1 MNKIFRVIWSH
12 AQQAWV
18 VVSELVKS
26 HTKTST
32 YTDKRAQ
39 LCTSHYFLDK
49 QQDRFKLSFLS
60 LVLLSIFFSPV
71 GSAAIFLDGS
81 RAADGSFQGSD
92 EGSIGIGQ
100 DSRAGYGAVAI
111 GQLSYAEDR
120 TTIAIG
126 YNSNAKKQGAVAIGA
141 HSVVYGGDGLAIGR
155 YSVSKFEQSIAL
167 GKGANASNEQ
177 TVAIGSSARA
187 TGEQSVAVGGDTKAE
202 GYGSISI
209 GGDDLNTSEYQTLGG
224 SQYVSTTAKG
234 KAAIAI
240 GGKSRAVGDG
250 SVVVGPVSQAT
261 HKEGVA
267 IGAKSTSN
275 GEYGVAVGSS
285 SIASSHAVA
294 VGKSATANQ
303 TGASAFGENAQATA
317 EHATALG
324 NNATADVKNGVALG
338 YQSKTSRDLGREGW
352 KPDDTNYK
360 INGTTLTATHAAV
373 AVGNDTSVTRQITGV
388 AAGKEDTDAAN
399 VAQLKALT
407 LKISGDG
414 GTKGHTTFSNE
425 TLSIVGSDGISTAVE
440 EENRNTKIT
449 LKLTPGKF
457 NSTTNGRL
465 SLGTEGPAT
474 VNAVVNAV
482 NDAGWKLTI
491 AKGAGE
497 ATPPAIPYL
506 IKMGDT
512 VKFIAGNNIQ
522 LTQENGNITIATK
535 GKLIDRAE
543 NEPNGDLKITYTDG
557 SHSTIKKGEK
567 GDRGEQGLR
576 GEQGPIGPMG
586 PPGQTG
592 EMGPAG
598 PQGPAGPA
606 GVAGARGEAGPAG
619 PAGARGEKGEKG
631 DPGKAGP
638 VGPKGETGQ
647 RGERGE
653 KGETGPAGPR
663 GETGPAGPAGV
674 QGPRGE
680 TGAKGEKGDP
690 GEAGP
695 VGPKGEPGPIGPT

>member
-1 MNKIFRVIWSH
+1 IMNKIFRVIWSH

-26 HTKTST
+26 HTKTSA

-39 LCTSHYFLDK
+39 VCTSDYFLDK
-49 QQDRFKLSFLS
+49 QQDKFKLSLLS
-60 LVLLSIFFSPV
+60 LVLLGIFFSPV

-92 EGSIGIGQ
+92 EGSIGIGVS
-100 DSRAGYGAVAI
+100 SRAGYGAVAI

-294 VGKSATANQ
+294 VGRNANASQ
-303 TGASAFGENAQATA
+303 IGASAFGENAQATA
-317 EHATALG
+317 QRATALG
-324 NNATADVKNGVALG
+324 NDSKADTENGVALG
-338 YQSKTSRDLGREGW
+338 YQSKTSRNSRQAGW
-352 KPDDTNYK
+352 TPDDTNYP
-360 INGTTLTATHAAV
+360 INGNTLSATHAAV
-373 AVGNDTSVTRQITGV
+373 AVGNDTTVTRQITSV

-414 GTKGHTTFSNE
+414 DTTGHTTFFNE
-425 TLSIVGSDGISTAVE
+425 TLSIVGGNGISTAVDQG
-440 EENRNTKIT
+440 NGRTKIT
-449 LKLTPGKF
+449 VKLA
-457 NSTTNGRL
+457 N
-465 SLGTEGPAT
+465 E
-474 VNAVVNAV
+474 
-482 NDAGWKLTI
+482 GWKLAI
-491 AKGAGE
+491 ANGGGQ
-497 ATPPAIPYL
+497 ATPPEAHL

-512 VKFIAGNNIQ
+512 ATFTAGDNIKLEQ
-522 LTQENGNITIATK
+522 TNGNITISTV
-535 GKLIDRAE
+535 GKLIKSAE
-543 NEPNGDLKITYTDG
+543 NETNGDLKITYTDG
-557 SHSTIKKGEK
+557 TYSTIKKGEK
-567 GDRGEQGLR
+567 G
-576 GEQGPIGPMG
+576 
-586 PPGQTG
+586 
-592 EMGPAG
+592 
-598 PQGPAGPA
+598 
-606 GVAGARGEAGPAG
+606 
-619 PAGARGEKGEKG
+619 EKG
-631 DPGKAGP
+631 
-638 VGPKGETGQ
+638 
-647 RGERGE
+647 
-653 KGETGPAGPR
+653 
-663 GETGPAGPAGV
+663 
-674 QGPRGE
+674 
-680 TGAKGEKGDP
+680 
-690 GEAGP
+690 
-695 VGPKGEPGPIGPT
+695 

>member
-1 MNKIFRVIWSH
+1 V
-12 AQQAWV
+12 
-18 VVSELVKS
+18 
-26 HTKTST
+26 
-32 YTDKRAQ
+32 
-39 LCTSHYFLDK
+39 CTSHYFLDK
-49 QQDRFKLSFLS
+49 QQDKFKLSLLS
-60 LVLLSIFFSPV
+60 LVLLGIFFSPV

-92 EGSIGIGQ
+92 EGSIGIGVS
-100 DSRAGYGAVAI
+100 SRAGYGAVAI

-294 VGKSATANQ
+294 VGRNANASQ
-303 TGASAFGENAQATA
+303 IGASAFGENAQATA
-317 EHATALG
+317 ERATALG
-324 NNATADVKNGVALG
+324 NNATANTKYGVALG
-338 YQSKTSRDLGREGW
+338 YQSKTSRDLGQRGW
-352 KPDDTNYK
+352 IPNDTNYNV
-360 INGTTLTATHAAV
+360 NGTTLTATHAAV
-373 AVGNDTSVTRQITGV
+373 AVGDDTSVTAVTRQITGV

-414 GTKGHTTFSNE
+414 NTTGHTTFSNE
-425 TLSIVGSDGISTAVE
+425 TLSIVGGDGINTAVE
-440 EENRNTKIT
+440 QTNGNTKIT
-449 LKLTPGKF
+449 LKLTPGTF
-457 NSTTNGRL
+457 NSTTDGKL
-465 SLGTEGPAT
+465 SLGMAGPAT
-474 VNAVVNAV
+474 VDAVVTAV
-482 NDAGWKLTI
+482 NEAGWKLKTEQS
-491 AKGAGE
+491 GGGQ
-497 ATPPAIPYL
+497 ATSFTPYL
-506 IKMGDT
+506 IKMGQT
-512 VKFIAGNNIQ
+512 VTFTAGNNIKLEQ
-522 LTQENGNITIATK
+522 TNENITISTL
-535 GKLIDRAE
+535 GKLITKTE
-543 NEPNGDLKITYTDG
+543 TLEGGGLKITYTDNTFD
-557 SHSTIKKGEK
+557 TIR
-567 GDRGEQGLR
+567 D
-576 GEQGPIGPMG
+576 
-586 PPGQTG
+586 
-592 EMGPAG
+592 
-598 PQGPAGPA
+598 
-606 GVAGARGEAGPAG
+606 GAP
-619 PAGARGEKGEKG
+619 
-631 DPGKAGP
+631 
-638 VGPKGETGQ
+638 
-647 RGERGE
+647 
-653 KGETGPAGPR
+653 GPAGPR
-663 GETGPAGPAGV
+663 GE
-674 QGPRGE
+674 RGE
-680 TGAKGEKGDP
+680 RGPQGDP
-690 GEAGP
+690 GPMGP
-695 VGPKGEPGPIGPT
+695 QGPQG